1 MSTRVPFCIAGLITA
16 VTRTEPVAR
25 IAANVESARILTAH
39 EARGAAGQHQHQHY
53 GSVPLNNPRQLQ
65 ESFGF
70 ARYLCSSP
78 FIEVNTNVEQRYKN
92 AQLNCAE
99 VEPPVYFRWDLMGD
113 L

>member
-1 MSTRVPFCIAGLITA
+1 MA
-16 VTRTEPVAR
+16 VHREQQPASSRAAVEERAR
-25 IAANVESARILTAH
+25 ANAY
-39 EARGAAGQHQHQHY
+39 Y

>member
-1 MSTRVPFCIAGLITA
+1 MNVLRGTCFGDCDWIEG
-16 VTRTEPVAR
+16 VAD
-25 IAANVESARILTAH
+25 
-39 EARGAAGQHQHQHY
+39 Y